1 MGWFFIDIENFAV
14 FPIVNFQ
21 LPSLIL
27 YMFNLDNNLLN
38 KKNSVLKTINPI
50 EGMFYMRRINI
61 YLYVAKKEEPNNI

>member
-1 MGWFFIDIENFAV
+1 MSGFFVNIENFAI
-14 FPIVNFQ
+14 FPIVNLQ

-61 YLYVAKKEEPNNI
+61 YLYVAKKEKSDYI